1 VGVPFYGE
9 VAPLPGFSVEG
20 IDDAL
25 AELDSIA
32 FAIPPLEEASLPLPR
47 PWNLL
52 LNSIHCPSLRC
63 ALEGVI
69 LDRLARTGAL
79 TEIFRKRPSVE
90 CNGLILGGT
99 EQETL
104 REITTRTELGF
115 RTLKIKISP
124 DSIETT
130 LRALRSSNLSPST
143 MLRLDANRSFTLSEW
158 SAIAPDLASL
168 PIEYVEEPLRT
179 PEELPSITG
188 NRDIPIAIDE
198 STRDIAPDDW
208 LRWSIRAVVLKPS
221 LNGGLLSLL
230 PLISA
235 IERHGA
241 YITLSSSFESGVGLR
256 SIALFA
262 ATLDRCGAIGIDT
275 ASFLKED
282 LVEPHFPRA
291 TPTIELSELI
301 AVRCVGGTR

>member
-1 VGVPFYGE
+1 MSETAINERISVLRASLALTTPLSFLPGDGTHRDIAIVSVRDAVGVPFYGE

-130 LRALRSSNLSPST
+130 LRALRSSNLP
-143 MLRLDANRSFTLSEW
+143 LDD
-158 SAIAPDLASL
+158 APPRCQPLL
-168 PIEYVEEPLRT
+168 HPIRVVRH
-179 PEELPSITG
+179 
-188 NRDIPIAIDE
+188 
-198 STRDIAPDDW
+198 STRPRFPPD
-208 LRWSIRAVVLKPS
+208 
-221 LNGGLLSLL
+221 
-230 PLISA
+230 
-235 IERHGA
+235 
-241 YITLSSSFESGVGLR
+241 
-256 SIALFA
+256 
-262 ATLDRCGAIGIDT
+262 
-275 ASFLKED
+275 
-282 LVEPHFPRA
+282 
-291 TPTIELSELI
+291 
-301 AVRCVGGTR
+301 